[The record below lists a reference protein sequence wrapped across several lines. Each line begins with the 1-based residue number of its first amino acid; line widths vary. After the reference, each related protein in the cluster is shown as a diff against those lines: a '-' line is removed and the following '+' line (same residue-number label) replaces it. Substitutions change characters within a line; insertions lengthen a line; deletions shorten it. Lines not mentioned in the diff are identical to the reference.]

1 MPKRATGAR
10 PLPILLLLAAALA
23 GCAPTYLAE
32 SPNGDRT
39 VTTYSRA
46 FGLDATKL
54 NNREAVLEAC
64 GKDEPIIFGEQFGT
78 DDNGVYRRWEFGC
91 AAAAPAEPP
100 R

>member
-10 PLPILLLLAAALA
+10 PLPIFLLLAAALA
-23 GCAPTYLAE
+23 GCAPTYVGEAPDGE
-32 SPNGDRT
+32 RT

-64 GKDEPIIFGEQFGT
+64 GKDEPIIFGEQLGT
-78 DDNGVYRRWEFGC
+78 DDNGLYRRWEFGC
-91 AAAAPAEPP
+91 AASPPPASS

>member
-1 MPKRATGAR
+1 MPKRPTGAR

-32 SPNGDRT
+32 SPNGDMT
-39 VTTYSRA
+39 VTTYSRV

-64 GKDEPIIFGEQFGT
+64 GKDEPIIFGEKFGT

-91 AAAAPAEPP
+91 AEAAPAEPS